1 MSENCIFCDLI
12 KNNTAH
18 RVNAGVYRIVPL
30 NPVTKGHVLFVS
42 ETHSRNAS
50 EIPIITGVVFQVAS
64 AWAGASAEDY
74 NLITSVGT
82 NATQTVHHLHVHYV
96 PRTEN
101 DGLTLPWTGQVKD
114 E

>member
-1 MSENCIFCDLI
+1 MSEDCIFCDLI
-12 KNNTAH
+12 KNGTAH
-18 RVNAGVYRIVPL
+18 SVSAGVYRIEPL
-30 NPVTKGHVLFVS
+30 NPVTKGHMLFVS

-50 EIPIITGVVFQVAS
+50 ELPIITGVVFQVAS
-64 AWAGASAEDY
+64 TWAGLGEY
-74 NLITSVGT
+74 NLITSVGA

-96 PRTEN
+96 PRTKN